1 MIQDLALIT
10 LIVVYLVDLS
20 GGVSSLKQFIWKHC
34 LDGKGRYPYSFRLRP
49 LDCSLCLTWWTGL
62 VYLWITQEFS
72 LENVA
77 LVAMFSYF
85 TSQLA
90 SLLRLVSEM
99 INNVLRWILM
109 SDSGF
114 RI

>member
-20 GGVSSLKQFIWKHC
+20 GGINSLKQFIWKYW
-34 LDGKGRYPYSFRLRP
+34 LDGKGRYPDSFRLRP

-62 VYLWITQEFS
+62 VYLWITQTFS
-72 LENVA
+72 LESVA

-85 TSQLA
+85 SSQLA
-90 SLLRLVSEM
+90 FLLRLVSEM
-99 INNVLRWILM
+99 INNALRWIL
-109 SDSGF
+109 S
-114 RI
+114 

>member
-20 GGVSSLKQFIWKHC
+20 GGVGSLKQFIWKCC
-34 LDGKGRYPYSFRLRP
+34 LDGKGKYPYSFRLRP

-62 VYLWITQEFS
+62 VYLWITQKFG
-72 LENVA
+72 LESVA

-85 TSQLA
+85 SSQLA
-90 SLLRLVSEM
+90 FLLRLVSEM
-99 INNVLRWILM
+99 ITNALRWIL
-109 SDSGF
+109 S
-114 RI
+114 

>member
-20 GGVSSLKQFIWKHC
+20 GGVSSLKQFIWKCC
-34 LDGKGRYPYSFRLRP
+34 LDGKGKYPYSFRLRP

-62 VYLWITQEFS
+62 VYLWITQKFG
-72 LENVA
+72 LESVA

-85 TSQLA
+85 SSQLA
-90 SLLRLVSEM
+90 FLLRLVSET
-99 INNVLRWILM
+99 INNALRWIL
-109 SDSGF
+109 S
-114 RI
+114 

>member
-20 GGVSSLKQFIWKHC
+20 GGINSLKQFIWKYC

-62 VYLWITQEFS
+62 VYLCVTQEFS
-72 LENVA
+72 LESVA

-85 TSQLA
+85 SSQLA
-90 SLLRLVSEM
+90 FLLRLVSEM
-99 INNVLRWILM
+99 INNALRWML
-109 SDSGF
+109 G
-114 RI
+114 